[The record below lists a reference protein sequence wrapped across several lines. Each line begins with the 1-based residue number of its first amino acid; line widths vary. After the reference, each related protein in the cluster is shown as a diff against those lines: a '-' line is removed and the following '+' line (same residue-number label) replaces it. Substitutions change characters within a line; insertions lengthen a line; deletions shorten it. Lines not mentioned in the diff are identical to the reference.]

1 MTTAELKLAATAF
14 GMTLLLSGVVAW
26 LIYDWLMVR
35 ERRKR
40 RLYKSGS
47 KKQRPL
53 RSDAPS
59 IITAS
64 IDEIPGMTVRLH
76 NDKIVIAAI
85 EPHSLASKAGLR
97 PGFVIEDIVGVNI
110 KELHARLSCP

>member
-64 IDEIPGMTVRLH
+64 IGDTGMTVRLH
-76 NDKIVIAAI
+76 NNKIIIAAI

-110 KELHARLSCP
+110 KELRARLSCP

>member
-1 MTTAELKLAATAF
+1 
-14 GMTLLLSGVVAW
+14 
-26 LIYDWLMVR
+26 MVR

-40 RLYKSGS
+40 RHKSGS

-64 IDEIPGMTVRLH
+64 IDDMGMTVRLH
-76 NDKIVIAAI
+76 NDQIVIAEI

-97 PGFVIEDIVGVNI
+97 PGFVIEDIVGVDM
-110 KELHARLSCP
+110 KELRAGLSCS

>member
-1 MTTAELKLAATAF
+1 MTTAEFKLAATAF
-14 GMTLLLSGVVAW
+14 GMTLLLAGVVAW

-40 RLYKSGS
+40 RRKSGS

-53 RSDAPS
+53 RSDVPS
-59 IITAS
+59 TITES
-64 IDEIPGMTVRLH
+64 IGDTGMTVRLH
-76 NDKIVIAAI
+76 NDKIVIAEI

-97 PGFVIEDIVGVNI
+97 PGFVIEDIVGVNM
-110 KELHARLSCP
+110 KELRAGLSCP